1 MTPTAAIQAST
12 NLLAHLANPAAR
24 ALALSAFAGLGLAA
38 FRVKTTSVRLFTWT
52 AVLYA
57 ALAMPLL
64 EQMLPP
70 MPIPTPAFLQHGLAD
85 DSAPSAPVEISFPSK
100 EAVNLPSSA
109 FLMSTWAVWRRET
122 SRVVCTT
129 AAPSFL
135 SSITRS
141 PISAA
146 IYIAVAL
153 I

>member
-85 DSAPSAPVEISFPSK
+85 DSAPSAAVEISRSEERRVGK
-100 EAVNLPSSA
+100 E
-109 FLMSTWAVWRRET
+109 
-122 SRVVCTT
+122 C
-129 AAPSFL
+129 
-135 SSITRS
+135 RS
-141 PISAA
+141 
-146 IYIAVAL
+146 
-153 I
+153 